1 MTCIFKEKKKLPP
14 NRRTKILGSSEPS
27 EEERNPQEL
36 VRNYQLC
43 LLRAEAQRLV
53 LKAPGRTFTSA
64 VRVEPPDLKG
74 AACVWNHFPALIGNS
89 VLPRHQIS
97 APV

>member
-1 MTCIFKEKKKLPP
+1 MLISAA

-27 EEERNPQEL
+27 EEERSPQEL

-53 LKAPGRTFTSA
+53 LKAPGRTFTST

-74 AACVWNHFPALIGNS
+74 VACVWNHFPALIGNA

-97 APV
+97 APL